1 MGCSVIST
9 SKFNMKRRNFMNQLG
24 AGVLISGL
32 SIPLLAA
39 TSNQQPELSKN
50 SEVIQHMVIFV
61 LKHDKGS
68 SAEAKFLSDAQTI
81 LTKIPVVKEFRVLDQ
96 VSVKNDYHFGFSM
109 LFANQSAYD
118 AYSNHPDHVAFVEN
132 RWKKEV
138 SRFLEIDFKA
148 H

>member
-1 MGCSVIST
+1 
-9 SKFNMKRRNFMNQLG
+9 MKRRMFFGKLG
-24 AGVLISGL
+24 AGALATGMAM
-32 SIPLLAA
+32 PLLAA
-39 TSNQQPELSKN
+39 KIEPAPATVIP
-50 SEVIQHMVIFV
+50 SESIQHMVIFV

-68 SAEAKFLSDAQTI
+68 AAEAKFLADARMI

-109 LFANQSAYD
+109 VFANQAEYD
-118 AYSNHPDHVAFVEN
+118 TYSNHPDHVAFVEN

-138 SRFLEIDFKA
+138 TRFLEIDFKA